1 MFTAALP
8 PIPVTLDPRQ
18 LLAQSCDLSL
28 LFLNAGIAGI
38 LFRPGTLP
46 WHPTVMPDPLE
57 KYKSKMLDLAR
68 HETTPLNKYLD
79 YYSLGATQLAEK
91 VKLTLPK
98 SRAVV
103 DHLRLREDA
112 DCFKEFRIGATTHA
126 RYSPKAIKRMQN
138 ALEAESIDD
147 IWAVHRA
154 KQKAAG

>member
-1 MFTAALP
+1 MRTCAPAGSSAATLGPVLGEGSRLPESCPPRRVELLLEVFTAALP

-68 HETTPLNKYLD
+68 HETTPLNKYHQ
-79 YYSLGATQLAEK
+79 A
-91 VKLTLPK
+91 
-98 SRAVV
+98 
-103 DHLRLREDA
+103 
-112 DCFKEFRIGATTHA
+112 C
-126 RYSPKAIKRMQN
+126 
-138 ALEAESIDD
+138 
-147 IWAVHRA
+147 
-154 KQKAAG
+154 